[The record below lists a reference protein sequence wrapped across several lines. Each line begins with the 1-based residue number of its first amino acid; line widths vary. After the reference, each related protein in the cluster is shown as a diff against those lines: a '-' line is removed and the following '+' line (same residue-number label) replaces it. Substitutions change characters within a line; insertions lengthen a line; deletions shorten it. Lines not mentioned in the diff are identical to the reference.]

1 MGAVRSGAVVQSLA
15 RSSARSSRNA
25 RSRARC
31 TTTRSS
37 AAPSARHQGVSRQP
51 RAPPLDICAGD
62 VGLVCVRTR
71 GGVLHHLRSTKWR
84 GWWGIGGSDERA
96 CAMRA
101 CDRLHVFG
109 YISRT
114 WVDAEA
120 AETAGGAAARTNSRK
135 TLSRKK
141 ASSATPATAL
151 SRLNQPQLPNE
162 QTQAPKWPCPCARC
176 QYPAATRS
184 CHRPLSEKAPKCAQ
198 IEKKRHGRRGA
209 SPLRNTSALPPPP
222 DRSPSALLPLL
233 RLSHH
238 RTSPRDAP
246 VSTRKTERRAR
257 DAREQQA
264 RGHLLQPC
272 GAQKHPSPQKCDRLS
287 PTRSVH
293 LGALAQGRRQQPTT
307 VRLRSRHH
315 NHSRSLALPPLSPP
329 SPRAPLY
336 PRALWKRSRSSRLR
350 SAPCQSRDCEAFAL
364 ALASK
369 PQGHTSALSCLSTLQ
384 KDHEPVGSG

>member
-151 SRLNQPQLPNE
+151 SRLNQPQL
-162 QTQAPKWPCPCARC
+162 TQRSKPRHRDGPDPHVPDAHTQPRH
-176 QYPAATRS
+176 PAATAGGGGQRRRRS
-184 CHRPLSEKAPKCAQ
+184 
-198 IEKKRHGRRGA
+198 
-209 SPLRNTSALPPPP
+209 
-222 DRSPSALLPLL
+222 
-233 RLSHH
+233 
-238 RTSPRDAP
+238 
-246 VSTRKTERRAR
+246 
-257 DAREQQA
+257 A
-264 RGHLLQPC
+264 RGHDREKNATWAPRRL
-272 GAQKHPSPQKCDRLS
+272 PSP
-287 PTRSVH
+287 
-293 LGALAQGRRQQPTT
+293 
-307 VRLRSRHH
+307 
-315 NHSRSLALPPLSPP
+315 
-329 SPRAPLY
+329 
-336 PRALWKRSRSSRLR
+336 
-350 SAPCQSRDCEAFAL
+350 
-364 ALASK
+364 
-369 PQGHTSALSCLSTLQ
+369 
-384 KDHEPVGSG
+384 